1 MDSYSFHALTRWAID
16 NRIPEYEFNYALN
29 KYESNP
35 ELLQQVLDILKRP
48 VE

>member
-1 MDSYSFHALTRWAID
+1 MDSYNLHALTSWAMD
-16 NRIPEYEFNYALN
+16 NRIPEYEFNYVLN

-35 ELLQQVLDILKRP
+35 ELLQQVLSILRKP

>member
-1 MDSYSFHALTRWAID
+1 MGTYELHMLTRWAVD
-16 NRIPEYEFNYALN
+16 NGISEYEFNYALN

-35 ELLQQVLDILKRP
+35 ELLQQALNILRRP